1 MAKGRALFCVFLMVV
16 AAYAIRS
23 ATGWSFKAALF
34 PLAVAIPLLVLAAFE
49 LVQVLL
55 KKEEVSE
62 GAAVDLDFSSELP
75 AEIVRRRVL
84 GTFVWL
90 AAFIFS
96 VYLIGFPL
104 TVPLFLFSYLLLQSE
119 IGWLPTIA
127 ATAITWGGFYFL
139 FQRLVHIQF
148 ESGVIQNWLGL

>member
-1 MAKGRALFCVFLMVV
+1 
-16 AAYAIRS
+16 
-23 ATGWSFKAALF
+23 
-34 PLAVAIPLLVLAAFE
+34 
-49 LVQVLL
+49 
-55 KKEEVSE
+55 
-62 GAAVDLDFSSELP
+62 
-75 AEIVRRRVL
+75 
-84 GTFVWL
+84 VWL

-104 TVPLFLFSYLLLQSE
+104 TVPLFLFSYLLLQSG